1 MPRALSVSRDAW
13 PLASVFRISRG
24 ARTVSEVIV
33 AEITDGALIG
43 RGECF
48 PYARYGESLDSVE
61 AQIRSAADAIAGGAG
76 REELLS
82 VLPAGAARNAVD
94 CALWDLEAKQ
104 AGARAWTL
112 AGLPEIESVTTVFT
126 LGVDTPDIMAEK
138 AAENRDRPRLK
149 LKMTGDGSD
158 LERVRRIHEAAPNTS
173 LVVDANEG
181 WTIEQYLEVA
191 PKLAALGVEMIEQP
205 LPASDDAPLAGVE
218 QAVPVCADEACHDSA
233 SLPALVGKYD
243 MINIKL
249 DKTGGLT
256 EALRL
261 RDAALAEGFGVMVG
275 CMIGTSLAMAPGV
288 LVAQGARVVDLDGP
302 LLLAEDRQP
311 GLTYDGSIIQPPPP
325 ALWG

>member
-61 AQIRSAADAIAGGAG
+61 AQTRSAADAIAGGAG

-218 QAVPVCADEACHDSA
+218 RAVPVCADEACHDSA

-275 CMIGTSLAMAPGV
+275 CMIGTSLAMAPGM

-302 LLLAEDRQP
+302 LLLAKDREP
-311 GLTYDGSIIQPPPP
+311 GLTYNGSIIQPPPS